1 MNSARAGECEGTVT
15 TRRHLLAMIAVLP
28 VVAGVPAAASVA
40 PKPGLKDPRIQTIDF
55 DPDEVVAVRVALGY
69 ALTVEFSSDER
80 IENVALG
87 NSAVWQAVANHR
99 ADHLFIKPMQGAT
112 NTNLTVVT
120 DTREYNFDLTA
131 IPVPDAA
138 TAISL
143 RFVYPVSLDQPA
155 PQAAPKARFRFT
167 GSGSIRPASMY
178 DDGSATFVEWR
189 EDSQIPAIFMINDQ
203 GAEVLINGAM
213 RDGKYVIDL
222 VADHFVFRLG
232 KQKATA
238 IRVLDKGQK

>member
-1 MNSARAGECEGTVT
+1 VT
-15 TRRHLLAMIAVLP
+15 TRRHLLALIAALP
-28 VVAGVPAAASVA
+28 AGAALPARASVA

-55 DPDEVVAVRVALGY
+55 DPDEVVALRVALGY

-87 NSAVWQAVANHR
+87 NSAVWQVVANRR

-112 NTNLTVVT
+112 NTNLNVVT

-131 IPVPDAA
+131 IPAPDAA

-155 PQAAPKARFRFT
+155 PQASPKARFRFT
-167 GSGSIRPASMY
+167 GAGSIRPASMY
-178 DDGSATFVEWR
+178 DNGLATFVEWR

-238 IRVLDKGQK
+238 TRVLDKGQK